1 MTTGADWADSARR
14 LLDVLR
20 PPTGAPTGSAED
32 STEGGPAHGADCRW
46 CPVCQA
52 SAVLRGERPEV
63 TAALADVLATTA
75 SVLRDLAGE
84 PVRSSGP
91 ASAPDAP
98 GEGDDRGEDTA
109 PGAGAV
115 QRIDIA

>member
-1 MTTGADWADSARR
+1 MTTPADWAESARR

-20 PPTGAPTGSAED
+20 PPAGAATVPGED
-32 STEGGPAHGADCRW
+32 RNAHGADCRW
-46 CPVCQA
+46 CPVCQTA
-52 SAVLRGERPEV
+52 AVLRGERPEV

-84 PVRSSGP
+84 PVRPEPG
-91 ASAPDAP
+91 PDAAP
-98 GEGDDRGEDTA
+98 QQDDRDDDGG
-109 PGAGAV
+109 PGAV

>member
-1 MTTGADWADSARR
+1 MTTPADWAESARR

-20 PPTGAPTGSAED
+20 PPSGDTAPPGED
-32 STEGGPAHGADCRW
+32 RPAHGADCRW
-46 CPVCQA
+46 CPVCQTA
-52 SAVLRGERPEV
+52 AVLRGERPEV

-84 PVRSSGP
+84 PARSGGP
-91 ASAPDAP
+91 AGPDAADQQ
-98 GEGDDRGEDTA
+98 DDRDGDGG
-109 PGAGAV
+109 PGAV

>member
-1 MTTGADWADSARR
+1 MTTPADWAESARR

-20 PPTGAPTGSAED
+20 PPSGAATVPGEERT
-32 STEGGPAHGADCRW
+32 AHGADCRW
-46 CPVCQA
+46 CPVCQTA
-52 SAVLRGERPEV
+52 AVLRGERPEV

-84 PVRSSGP
+84 PVRPSGP
-91 ASAPDAP
+91 AADP
-98 GEGDDRGEDTA
+98 GVPGQQDDGDDDSG
-109 PGAGAV
+109 PGAV

>member
-1 MTTGADWADSARR
+1 MTTPADWAHSARR

-20 PPTGAPTGSAED
+20 PPAGAVADPGSSGED
-32 STEGGPAHGADCRW
+32 RPAHGADCRW

-52 SAVLRGERPEV
+52 AAVLRGERPEI

-84 PVRSSGP
+84 PARPGGAAADAEAPVQAEDRHGDSGP
-91 ASAPDAP
+91 
-98 GEGDDRGEDTA
+98 
-109 PGAGAV
+109 GAV

>member
-1 MTTGADWADSARR
+1 MTTPADWAESARR

-20 PPTGAPTGSAED
+20 PPS
-32 STEGGPAHGADCRW
+32 GGPAGPGVGGEHRPAHGADCRW
-46 CPVCQA
+46 CPVCQTA
-52 SAVLRGERPEV
+52 AVLRGERPEV

-84 PVRSSGP
+84 PPRPGGPATGPDAAGQQDDRDGDSGP
-91 ASAPDAP
+91 
-98 GEGDDRGEDTA
+98 
-109 PGAGAV
+109 GAV

>member
-1 MTTGADWADSARR
+1 MTTPADWADSARR

-20 PPTGAPTGSAED
+20 PPSGAPADAGDAR
-32 STEGGPAHGADCRW
+32 PAHGADCRW

-52 SAVLRGERPEV
+52 AAVMRGERPEV

-84 PVRSSGP
+84 PPRPGG
-91 ASAPDAP
+91 AEADAEAQADDRD
-98 GEGDDRGEDTA
+98 GEGG
-109 PGAGAV
+109 PGAV

>member
-1 MTTGADWADSARR
+1 MTTPADWAESARR

-20 PPTGAPTGSAED
+20 PPSGAATASRD
-32 STEGGPAHGADCRW
+32 DRDAHGADCRW
-46 CPVCQA
+46 CPVCQTA
-52 SAVLRGERPEV
+52 AVLRGERPEV

-84 PVRSSGP
+84 PVRP
-91 ASAPDAP
+91 AP
-98 GEGDDRGEDTA
+98 GPGAAAEQDDRDGDGG
-109 PGAGAV
+109 PGAV